1 MTRLRSEDFRTTIM
15 NHCVVLLQ
23 WNFCWA
29 TPTDKYHVP
38 TGELRQNYTSR
49 MLEQYKQAPR
59 RVMNWTVHWHYY
71 YYYYYY
77 YYWYRVIHNFIPL
90 KVPFPCLGTCG
101 IQIRVHW
108 CVWHFLNSC
117 GCYWTKVSFMNYVVF
132 IGRYKFKNKKNNKTT
147 TTTKILI

>member
-38 TGELRQNYTSR
+38 TGELRQNYISR

-59 RVMNWTVHWHYY
+59 RVMNWTVHWHLIIIIIIIDIGLYIILY
-71 YYYYYY
+71 P
-77 YYWYRVIHNFIPL
+77 WRS
-90 KVPFPCLGTCG
+90 PFPALAHVG
-101 IQIRVHW
+101 
-108 CVWHFLNSC
+108 S
-117 GCYWTKVSFMNYVVF
+117 K
-132 IGRYKFKNKKNNKTT
+132 
-147 TTTKILI
+147 